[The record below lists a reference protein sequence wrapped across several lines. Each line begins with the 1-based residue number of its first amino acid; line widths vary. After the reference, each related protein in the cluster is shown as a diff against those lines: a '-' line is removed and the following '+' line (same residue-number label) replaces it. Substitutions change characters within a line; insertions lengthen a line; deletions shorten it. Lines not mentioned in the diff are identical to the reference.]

1 MQLHHTRF
9 ATAAIVG
16 ILSAGGA
23 MATAASSSAA
33 TLTGGSTGQ
42 AAVAKAAG
50 HVALTARVTG
60 KGKHAHLVVRER
72 GAVAGGGTW
81 LGDYQLEMDGHVVD
95 WGTGS
100 ANCPNKPVQSF
111 DVTRRAAPIHLVA
124 GRHVIKITQ
133 YYCKTRAAAKYVPAT
148 HTVAFTAH

>member
-1 MQLHHTRF
+1 MKLHHTRLT
-9 ATAAIVG
+9 TAAIVG
-16 ILSAGGA
+16 VLSAGGA
-23 MATAASSSAA
+23 MATAASSSATTPA
-33 TLTGGSTGQ
+33 GGSTTQ
-42 AAVAKAAG
+42 AAAANSAG
-50 HVALTARVTG
+50 HVSLTTLVTG

-72 GAVAGGGTW
+72 GAIAGGGTW

-124 GRHVIKITQ
+124 GRHVVKITQ
-133 YYCKTRAAAKYVPAT
+133 YYCKTRSAAKYVPAT